1 MGSLVG
7 GSLVKSKRGRG
18 TDGRAD
24 GRKIREEIRREK
36 NGGGGETDG
45 RPEGSLVGG
54 VLRERKSASHL
65 WVPMIFNGFVKAKRI
80 LALNFFPRGG
90 KNHNKPIIK

>member
-7 GSLVKSKRGRG
+7 GSLVSKRGRG
-18 TDGRAD
+18 TDGRTD
-24 GRKIREEIRREK
+24 GRTIRGKI
-36 NGGGGETDG
+36 GGRKTEGGKTDG

-80 LALNFFPRGG
+80 LALNFFSPRL
-90 KNHNKPIIK
+90 